1 MRILIVDDEH
11 NARNRLQIMLEEL
24 DVEVVGEAANGVE
37 ALEMVQKLNPDLLLL
52 DINMPEV
59 DGFDVARHLP
69 DPGPMVVFQTAH
81 DEFALRAFDHEAVDY
96 LVKPVNLVRLSEA
109 LDRVRKRLGTPISTA
124 FPPELIDQLRTAIGA
139 GGTPAPRRLLVRDGR
154 GHRLLPIED
163 IRTFSAREGEV
174 YAVAVEREF
183 MVDYTLV
190 ELEARFA
197 GSFTRASRS
206 ELVGLTHVRRFLAHG
221 DAGAELV
228 LADGT
233 RIRVSRRRA
242 AEVKEQLAELS

>member
-1 MRILIVDDEH
+1 MRILIVDDER

-37 ALEMVQKLNPDLLLL
+37 ALEMTRTLKPDLLLL

-69 DPGPMVVFQTAH
+69 DPAPMVVFQTAH
-81 DEFALRAFDHEAVDY
+81 DEFALKAFDHEAVDY

-109 LDRVRKRLGTPISTA
+109 LDRVRKRLGTPATTA
-124 FPPELIDQLRTAIGA
+124 FPRELIDQLRTAIGA
-139 GGTPAPRRLLVRDGR
+139 GVTQGPRRLLVRDGR
-154 GHRLLPIED
+154 GHRLLPIEQ
-163 IRTFSAREGEV
+163 IRTFSARDGEV
-174 YAVAVEREF
+174 YAVTAERDF
-183 MVDYTLV
+183 MADYTLA
-190 ELEARFA
+190 ELEHRFA
-197 GSFTRASRS
+197 GAFTRASRS
-206 ELVGLTHVRRFLAHG
+206 ELVGLEHVRRFLADG

-242 AEVKEQLAELS
+242 AEVKQRLGELG